1 MEIAQ
6 LAQVDAVAFGEQ
18 CCQFLAQDGQDC
30 LDICFAN
37 SGRTMSKVAQSRTY
51 KLLLYMQHRY
61 LFKQPLSQ

>member
-30 LDICFAN
+30 LDICFDN
-37 SGRTMSKVAQSRTY
+37 SVRAMGKAA
-51 KLLLYMQHRY
+51 
-61 LFKQPLSQ
+61 

>member
-30 LDICFAN
+30 LDICFSN
-37 SGRTMSKVAQSRTY
+37 SGRTMSKVA
-51 KLLLYMQHRY
+51 
-61 LFKQPLSQ
+61 